1 MAKSQNSTSVWSEF
15 FQLGLYKRNQG
26 RLTRQLT
33 AVTIVI
39 VLVYGAWMLSQGPL
53 SEANISIDDF
63 AAWVGRGNPAAQN
76 WVALL
81 IRRGIPFAIVAAGAW
96 FAYRLVNIPRF
107 ADFLI
112 SVEAEMDKVSWA
124 SKDEVFRATVVV
136 VTTMLF
142 LGAVLFVYDVFWS
155 YFFELIGFL
164 RMSGTS

>member
-1 MAKSQNSTSVWSEF
+1 M
-15 FQLGLYKRNQG
+15 
-26 RLTRQLT
+26 
-33 AVTIVI
+33 
-39 VLVYGAWMLSQGPL
+39 
-53 SEANISIDDF
+53 
-63 AAWVGRGNPAAQN
+63 
-76 WVALL
+76 L